1 MIGKRV
7 GLVVLAL
14 LLLAMAVSQALAD
27 GPVLWK
33 QFCPRWHEL
42 VYVPEK
48 DGSGMNV
55 LCVLADRTE
64 EVVR

>member
-1 MIGKRV
+1 MSGKRM
-7 GLVVLAL
+7 LVVLVVVAML
-14 LLLAMAVSQALAD
+14 GLLAGQALAD

-55 LCVLADRTE
+55 VCILADRQ